1 MKPFCC
7 VILACCIIAFLG
19 SCTDSTNTL
28 KPGQPA
34 KDFRLDTLTH
44 GRFYLNQHRGKVVV
58 LTFWATWCTTCK
70 QELVDLKT
78 FSDIPGSENLVVV
91 AACSD
96 PENISDLKTIT
107 KNLGLNY
114 PVLLDEQAKVSQ
126 LYKAP
131 FFPTTFIIDQS
142 QNISFVREG
151 YSPSIAKQLRDKV
164 SSLLAS
170 DGSTK

>member
-1 MKPFCC
+1 MTK
-7 VILACCIIAFLG
+7 VLGLGNALVDIMTKLKNDSFLEEHSLPRG
-19 SCTDSTNTL
+19 SM
-28 KPGQPA
+28 Q
-34 KDFRLDTLTH
+34 
-44 GRFYLNQHRGKVVV
+44 
-58 LTFWATWCTTCK
+58 
-70 QELVDLKT
+70 LVDLKT